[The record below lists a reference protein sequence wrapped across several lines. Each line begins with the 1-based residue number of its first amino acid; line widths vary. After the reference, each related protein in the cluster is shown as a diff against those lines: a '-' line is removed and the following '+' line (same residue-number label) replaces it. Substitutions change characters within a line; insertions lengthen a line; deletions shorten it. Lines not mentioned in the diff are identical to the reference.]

1 MMLGNDVVGGLNI
14 GNEQVSIFDIDAEL
28 SLECLV
34 DVDAGLNVDVASF
47 ISPVGVERDW
57 DALL

>member
-34 DVDAGLNVDVASF
+34 DVDTGLNVDVASF
-47 ISPVGVERDW
+47 ISPVGVERDG